1 LQNDSK
7 SIVFFIRGVFSSVQI
22 SGGTGGSSHSKFFHP
37 NVIAETVLIIFD
49 LSADVNDF

>member
-1 LQNDSK
+1 
-7 SIVFFIRGVFSSVQI
+7 VFSSVQI
-22 SGGTGGSSHSKFFHP
+22 SGGSGDSGGSSHSKFFHP